1 MKLEKDKCPYI
12 YIYIYI
18 CLYINIYRQADR
30 QIDRQIDIDK
40 DIDID
45 IDKRCLFI
53 ESDSFLNHFR
63 MKPAGP
69 IK

>member
-1 MKLEKDKCPYI
+1 MKLEKDKCPNI
-12 YIYIYI
+12 YIYIYMF
-18 CLYINIYRQADR
+18 IYKHIQIGR